1 MKTRLDA
8 LPPMEAAFVEPMM
21 CEPVAQVPD
30 GPEWLFEVKMDG
42 FRILAV
48 KPVGGEV
55 TLLSRKGNSLNRKFF
70 YVADD
75 LKGLP
80 EGTVLDGELVA
91 LDAKGRSSFSLLQ
104 SFRSQ
109 ERNIYFYAFDVI
121 CLRGHDLRGLSLVER
136 KVLLKDVLG
145 KPDEHV
151 RLLESVDGDAAELLV
166 RIRKQKLEGIIGKRK
181 ESRYEDGERSG
192 AWVKHRVNQGQ
203 EFVVGGYVPGTHGFE
218 ALVVG
223 FYRGKD
229 LIYVTRLRN
238 GFTPAIRREVFAKI
252 KHLAIPD
259 CPFVNLPQEGKSR
272 WGGEGLNAEKMK
284 QCVWLKP
291 VAVVQAEFLEW
302 TGESHLRHAKFVRMR
317 EDKDASSVMRE
328 G

>member
-1 MKTRLDA
+1 
-8 LPPMEAAFVEPMM
+8 M

-30 GPEWLFEVKMDG
+30 GPGWIFEVKMDG
-42 FRILAV
+42 FRVLAV

-70 YVADD
+70 YVAEA
-75 LKGLP
+75 LKALP
-80 EGTVLDGELVA
+80 EGTILDGELVA

-109 ERNIYFYAFDVI
+109 EKNIRFYAFDVV
-121 CLRGHDLRGLSLVER
+121 CLRGHDVRGLTLVER
-136 KVLLKDVLG
+136 KTLLKSLLVEP
-145 KPDEHV
+145 KEHV
-151 RLLESVDGDAAELLV
+151 RLLESVDGDAGELLARV
-166 RIRKQKLEGIIGKRK
+166 RKQKFEGIIGKRK

-223 FYRGKD
+223 FYRRAE

-252 KHLAIPD
+252 KHLPIAD

-284 QCVWLKP
+284 QCIWLEP
-291 VAVVQAEFLEW
+291 ASVVQVEFVEW
-302 TGESHLRHAKFVRMR
+302 TGESHVRHAKFVGMR
-317 EDKDASSVMRE
+317 DDKEARSVVRE

>member
-1 MKTRLDA
+1 
-8 LPPMEAAFVEPMM
+8 MEAAFVEPMM
-21 CEPVAQVPD
+21 CEPVARVPE
-30 GPEWLFEVKMDG
+30 GPDWLFEVKMDG

-70 YVADD
+70 YVADA

-91 LDAKGRSSFSLLQ
+91 LDAKGRSSFALLQ

-109 ERNIYFYAFDVI
+109 EKNIYFYAFDVV
-121 CLRGHDLRGLSLVER
+121 CLYGRDVRGLPLLER
-136 KVLLKDVLG
+136 KGLLKEVLG
-145 KPDEHV
+145 KPLDHV
-151 RLLESVDGDAAELLV
+151 RVIESVVGHPGELLA
-166 RIRKQKLEGIIGKRK
+166 RIRRQKLEGIIAKRK
-181 ESRYEDGERSG
+181 DSVYEDGERSG

-223 FYRGKD
+223 FYRGSE

-238 GFTPAIRREVFAKI
+238 GFTPGIRREVFARI
-252 KHLAIPD
+252 KDLTVPD
-259 CPFVNLPQEGKSR
+259 CPFANLPQEGKSR

-291 VAVVQAEFLEW
+291 VIVVQVEFLEW
-302 TGESHLRHAKFVRMR
+302 TGESHVRHAKFVGLR
-317 EDKDASSVMRE
+317 EDKDAASVVRE